1 MPALKNTL
9 AYAIQENVFGKTL
22 VVRSVNLFTTNE
34 TEVDYNLAVEALNG
48 SVSLCNEYVKN
59 LGLTSRIL
67 ATLADGTVW
76 YDSSRGERNT
86 FANFK
91 AKTIN
96 ENHESRYSIRQAMDS
111 YEGLGWE
118 AKFSTST
125 NDFENYYAVRGGQ
138 APQEIQYVIRL
149 SFK

>member
-9 AYAIQENVFGKTL
+9 ANAIQVSVFGNSL
-22 VVRSVNLFTTNE
+22 VTKFVNAFTTTE
-34 TEVDYNLAVEALNG
+34 SEVDYDLAVTALNA
-48 SVSLCNEYVKN
+48 SVSICNDICNV

-86 FANFK
+86 YANFK

-111 YEGLGWE
+111 YEGVGWE

-125 NDFENYYAVRGGQ
+125 NNFENYYAVRGGQ
-138 APQEIQYVIRL
+138 SPQEIQYVIRL